1 MDDMNSPAVE
11 APAQPAGPPSF
22 RTEYRPD
29 EGFALELRG
38 LDDAQLFNADGTPQ
52 TITLLGNDSD
62 VAVRARHSQSNRR
75 LQSGQRL
82 KLTSEGLESDGA
94 SYLAKLVTTWNITP
108 SLLAPGAPL
117 DLPGGDRPPYSYEA
131 AVKLFSSRLHAF
143 IKEQA
148 DTGIAE
154 RANFLKR
161 LPAT

>member
-94 SYLAKLVTTWNITP
+94 VLPRQAGHHLEHHALA
-108 SLLAPGAPL
+108 AGAGK
-117 DLPGGDRPPYSYEA
+117 DLPGGSDRHTATRPWPCSRSP
-131 AVKLFSSRLHAF
+131 SSPSSASRPTPASP
-143 IKEQA
+143 
-148 DTGIAE
+148 TGQIS
-154 RANFLKR
+154 
-161 LPAT
+161 